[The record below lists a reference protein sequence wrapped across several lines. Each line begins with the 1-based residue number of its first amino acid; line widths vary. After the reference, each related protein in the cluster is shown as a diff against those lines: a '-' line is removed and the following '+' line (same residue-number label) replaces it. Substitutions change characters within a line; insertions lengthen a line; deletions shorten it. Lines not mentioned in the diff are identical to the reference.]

1 MNIIDIITKKKN
13 KEELTEEEI
22 KYVVN
27 GFVSG
32 DIKDYQMSA
41 LLMAIVINDMTDNE
55 VIYLTK
61 YMMLSGS
68 MLDLS
73 TFEIFNSLL
82 FFHFI

>member
-1 MNIIDIITKKKN
+1 
-13 KEELTEEEI
+13 
-22 KYVVN
+22 
-27 GFVSG
+27 
-32 DIKDYQMSA
+32 MSA

-73 TFEIFNSLL
+73 TLMLL
-82 FFHFI
+82 INILLVV